1 MRTLSKILVAAA
13 VAALAAPALASAAP
27 SATGTRGIVVQ
38 RDARAGVVVVATPSG
53 SLLRVHVAKPMR
65 LVMGTVVKVR
75 GSKVAVVGRA
85 HKAKLRG
92 VVMRRHK
99 HSFALADHG
108 SVVAVTSPTPPAAGQ
123 AVTATVQVT
132 PTELDDDDGDE
143 QVNNPQVAGAEIRGS
158 VISQDANF
166 LRLMVPG
173 FPLTGLAI
181 GITGQTIPVLN
192 PGTQVEARVAL
203 GPDPGNANGILL
215 TLVSLHVEG
224 NNHQGEHGH
233 GPFVKAEGIVMDV
246 TEAGPLGKEPGSITI
261 LDEHGPVTFVIP
273 AGFGPTGVVKGDEVK
288 AKGTAATTVGG
299 QPTLVRL
306 KLHGDNN
313 DDNNDDND
321 DGDHHNT
328 GTTGT
333 TGATGPIGGDE
344 SGGGHDGGD
353 D

>member
-65 LVMGTVVKVR
+65 LAMGTVVKVR

-132 PTELDDDDGDE
+132 PTELEDDDGDE
-143 QVNNPQVAGAEIRGS
+143 QVNNAQVAGAEVRGS

-181 GITGQTIPVLN
+181 GITGQTIPVLP

-203 GPDPGNANGILL
+203 GPDPGNANGVLL

-224 NNHQGEHGH
+224 NNHQGEHGS
-233 GPFVKAEGIVMDV
+233 FVKAEGIVMDV
-246 TEAGPLGKEPGSITI
+246 TEAGPLGNEPGSITI

-273 AGFGPTGVVKGDEVK
+273 AGFGPTGVVKGDEVE
-288 AKGTAATTVGG
+288 AKGTAATTAGG

-306 KLHGDNN
+306 EASG
-313 DDNNDDND
+313 DDND
-321 DGDHHNT
+321 GDHHDGDHHNN

>member
-38 RDARAGVVVVATPSG
+38 RDARAGVVVVATSGG
-53 SLLRVHVAKPMR
+53 SLLRVNFAKPMR
-65 LVMGTVVKVR
+65 LAMGTVVKVR
-75 GSKVAVVGRA
+75 GSKVAVVGHR

-108 SVVAVTSPTPPAAGQ
+108 SVVAVTSPTPPAPGQ

-132 PTELDDDDGDE
+132 PTSLDDDDGDE
-143 QVNNPQVAGAEIRGS
+143 QVNNPQVAGAEIHGS

-173 FPLTGLAI
+173 FPTGLAI
-181 GITGQTIPVLN
+181 GITGQTIPALN

-203 GPDPGNANGILL
+203 GPDPNNANGVLL

-224 NNHQGEHGH
+224 KNHQGEHQH
-233 GPFVKAEGIVMDV
+233 GPFVKAEGKVMAL
-246 TEAGPLGKEPGSITI
+246 TEAGGVGFEPGSITI
-261 LDEHGPVTFVIP
+261 AGEHGTVTFVIP
-273 AGFGPTGVVKGDEVK
+273 AGFGATGAKVGDEVE
-288 AKGTAATTVGG
+288 AKGTAATTPGG

-306 KLHGDNN
+306 EASGGD
-313 DDNNDDND
+313 D
-321 DGDHHNT
+321 DGDHHDGEHHNN